1 MYTNNINANLTAA
14 TVQSPSYLAYI
25 DNLIRTT
32 DVILLNSDTVQKGA
46 AFDALIRVLVPIL
59 DKYKRQITLLQATYT
74 ELKFLTNSPDVTV
87 SEKAEKAMDGINVLS
102 RAGYILFRGDPH
114 ARETSGAA
122 IVKFVFTNIWDKN
135 ILILTQSKDVF
146 KDCMLFNQI
155 RSTNLNHTV
164 TVKRISDLNG
174 RIGDFSEN
182 RDSVPTA
189 TSEQRTE
196 QRKTNTTDANTAE
209 ILKRFGL

>member
-14 TVQSPSYLAYI
+14 TAQSPAYLAYL
-25 DNLIRTT
+25 DNLIRSN
-32 DVILLNSDTVQKGA
+32 DVILLNVDTAQKGA

-59 DKYKRQITLLQATYT
+59 NKYKRQITCLQATYT

-87 SEKAEKAMDGINVLS
+87 SERAKKALDGINVLS
-102 RAGYILFRGDPH
+102 RAGYIVYRGDPN
-114 ARETSGAA
+114 ARETSDAA

-135 ILILTQSKDVF
+135 ILIFTQSKDVF
-146 KDCMLFNQI
+146 KDCILFNQI
-155 RSTNLNHTV
+155 RSTKLNHAV
-164 TVKRISDLNG
+164 TVKRIAELDG

-182 RDSVPTA
+182 RDPSASVSAKPERQRQKADTA
-189 TSEQRTE
+189 
-196 QRKTNTTDANTAE
+196 DANTAE